1 MYNLFNLIIAEK
13 KTKTKFENIIC
24 RVFFLLF
31 NFVFVSWP
39 GIVFFT
45 IMEILL
51 CIIFV
56 PFFTNDFTILKLAIN
71 NNLWQSVNLLYSRH
85 FFLSVSFEHP
95 SPGGAV
101 SM

>member
-1 MYNLFNLIIAEK
+1 MYNLFNLIIAGK
-13 KTKTKFENIIC
+13 KKPSLKILFV
-24 RVFFLLF
+24 VFFFVLF

-71 NNLWQSVNLLYSRH
+71 NNLWQSVNLLYSRR
-85 FFLSVSFEHP
+85 FFF
-95 SPGGAV
+95 
-101 SM
+101 